1 MKKTEGISIPG
12 LIVRFIV
19 TTCGIIVGFFIADFL
34 RDKFGPSSGDDEED
48 CCCDCCCGDEDFE

>member
-34 RDKFGPSSGDDEED
+34 RDKFGPSSGDDEEE
-48 CCCDCCCGDEDFE
+48 CCCGDENLE